1 MGDRLIGLFMRFSS
15 HRQEEEEEEEEEEE
29 GSHLYVAT

>member
-15 HRQEEEEEEEEEEE
+15 HRQQEEEEEEE

>member
-1 MGDRLIGLFMRFSS
+1 MGDCLIGLFMRFSS
-15 HRQEEEEEEEEEEE
+15 HRQQEEEEEEEE